1 MERREKIILEKV
13 LSEIEIAGKIIGT
26 SSLPEFLS
34 DELLKRAACMTVIN
48 IGELVKNL
56 PTAFRMAYPAVPWK
70 EIAGFRDIA
79 AHKYQTLRMED
90 VFETITVDFPALHQN
105 LKDILEQ
112 EAYTITRGLERS
124 RVIVLYFSFCH
135 SPTASWSQRLL

>member
-56 PTAFRMAYPAVPWK
+56 PPVPGAPR
-70 EIAGFRDIA
+70 AG
-79 AHKYQTLRMED
+79 
-90 VFETITVDFPALHQN
+90 
-105 LKDILEQ
+105 
-112 EAYTITRGLERS
+112 S
-124 RVIVLYFSFCH
+124 RAIK
-135 SPTASWSQRLL
+135 SPP

>member
-56 PTAFRMAYPAVPWK
+56 PAAFRMAYPAVPWK

-112 EAYTITRGLERS
+112 EA
-124 RVIVLYFSFCH
+124 
-135 SPTASWSQRLL
+135 